1 MTVERSSFSAQSRG
15 GPADDGSVGPP
26 RGHVPV
32 ERRVAGCGEER
43 LCEADRMTSAA
54 PEAPDGDRCADLLTG
69 ISAGD
74 ESAFEALFREY
85 GAVMLAATVRI
96 VRDRSLGEEI
106 LQDCFTEIWRRASS
120 FDAAR
125 GTGRGW
131 IITLCRRRA
140 IDRVRAVQAQRDR
153 DWAQGVGQLGAV
165 GEPAEDTA
173 VAQDEALRTVTALR
187 DLGEPHAST
196 IALAYFRDM
205 SHAQISQELD
215 VPLGTVKSRIRD
227 GMTRLRTMLEGGR

>member
-1 MTVERSSFSAQSRG
+1 MDGPRVTETGEGHPCEAERMTPATPEVPGTSENGSA
-15 GPADDGSVGPP
+15 SVG
-26 RGHVPV
+26 G
-32 ERRVAGCGEER
+32 
-43 LCEADRMTSAA
+43 AA
-54 PEAPDGDRCADLLTG
+54 LPGRNGDGDRCAGLLG
-69 ISAGD
+69 RISTAD
-74 ESAFEALFREY
+74 EAAFELLFREY
-85 GAVMLAATVRI
+85 GAVMLAAIVRI

-131 IITLCRRRA
+131 VVTLCRRRA

-153 DWAQGVGQLGAV
+153 DWTQGVGQLTAV

-173 VAQDEALRTVTALR
+173 VARDEALRTVTALR

-196 IALAYFRDM
+196 IALAYFQDM
-205 SHAQISQELD
+205 SHAQISQQMD

-227 GMTRLRTMLEGGR
+227 GMTRLRTMMEGGR

>member
-1 MTVERSSFSAQSRG
+1 
-15 GPADDGSVGPP
+15 
-26 RGHVPV
+26 
-32 ERRVAGCGEER
+32 
-43 LCEADRMTSAA
+43 
-54 PEAPDGDRCADLLTG
+54 
-69 ISAGD
+69 
-74 ESAFEALFREY
+74 
-85 GAVMLAATVRI
+85 
-96 VRDRSLGEEI
+96 
-106 LQDCFTEIWRRASS
+106 
-120 FDAAR
+120 

-227 GMTRLRTMLEGGR
+227 GMTRLRTMLEGGRGAWTATTATTWPQAMRWAGCPTTTAPSPPGSSRPIRPSAARSLRTRTRSPAWRR

>member
-1 MTVERSSFSAQSRG
+1 MDGPRVTDAGEEHPCEAGRMTPATPEVPGTSENGSASVRG
-15 GPADDGSVGPP
+15 GALPGRDG
-26 RGHVPV
+26 
-32 ERRVAGCGEER
+32 
-43 LCEADRMTSAA
+43 
-54 PEAPDGDRCADLLTG
+54 DGDRCAGLLG
-69 ISAGD
+69 RISTAD
-74 ESAFEALFREY
+74 EAAFELLFREY
-85 GAVMLAATVRI
+85 GAVMLAAIVRI

-120 FDAAR
+120 FDVSR

-131 IITLCRRRA
+131 VITLCRRRA

-153 DWAQGVGQLGAV
+153 DWTQGVGQLTAV

-173 VAQDEALRTVTALR
+173 VARDEALRTVTALR

-196 IALAYFRDM
+196 IALAYFQDM
-205 SHAQISQELD
+205 SHAQISQQID

-227 GMTRLRTMLEGGR
+227 GMTRLRTMMEGGR

>member
-1 MTVERSSFSAQSRG
+1 MTPATPEVPGASDAPGTSED
-15 GPADDGSVGPP
+15 GPASTQG
-26 RGHVPV
+26 RGVP
-32 ERRVAGCGEER
+32 EP
-43 LCEADRMTSAA
+43 DRN
-54 PEAPDGDRCADLLTG
+54 GDRCTHLLDRIGT
-69 ISAGD
+69 GD
-74 ESAFEALFREY
+74 EAAFEFLFREY
-85 GAVMLAATVRI
+85 GAVMLAAVVRI

-140 IDRVRAVQAQRDR
+140 IDRVRAVQSQRDR
-153 DWAQGVGQLGAV
+153 DWTQGVGQLSTV

-173 VAQDEALRTVTALR
+173 VARDEALRTVSALR
-187 DLGEPHAST
+187 ELGEPHAST
-196 IALAYFRDM
+196 IALAYFQDM
-205 SHAQISQELD
+205 SHAQISQELE

-227 GMTRLRTMLEGGR
+227 GMTKLRTMLEGGR

>member
-1 MTVERSSFSAQSRG
+1 MTPATPEVPSEGDLGSA
-15 GPADDGSVGPP
+15 PAAEPAGRDRDD
-26 RGHVPV
+26 
-32 ERRVAGCGEER
+32 
-43 LCEADRMTSAA
+43 
-54 PEAPDGDRCADLLTG
+54 DRCSHLLGRIRT
-69 ISAGD
+69 GD
-74 ESAFEALFREY
+74 EPAFELLFREY
-85 GAVMLAATVRI
+85 GSVMLAAIVRI

-106 LQDCFTEIWRRASS
+106 LQDCFTEIWRRAAS

-153 DWAQGVGQLGAV
+153 DWSQGVGQLATV

-173 VAQDEALRTVTALR
+173 VARDEALRTVTALR
-187 DLGEPHAST
+187 ELGEPHAST
-196 IALAYFRDM
+196 IALAYFQDM
-205 SHAQISQELD
+205 SHAQISQELE